1 MRFDAAF
8 RQAQKDLEGQS
19 PYVIAS
25 KSGAEYADGK
35 FRIAFFNRTFLLTYP
50 DLKFE
55 ELGGAGPPPTWLQL
69 MVFHYLITAKGI
81 PVADEWVAYRQLPG
95 ASLFERK
102 LQSAIVPLARA
113 FDNNLELFRKAGL
126 ALGGTPMSRT
136 GDAAFRFLA
145 LPRLPMA
152 CIFHLGEEEL
162 PSSFNILYD
171 GAACFYLPTEDLQLL
186 GIYLSQ
192 ALIRAAEK
200 AGKGS

>member
-35 FRIAFFNRTFLLTYP
+35 FRVAFFNRTFLLTYP
-50 DLKFE
+50 GLKFE
-55 ELGGAGPPPTWLQL
+55 ELGGEGPPTWLRL
-69 MVFHYLITAKGI
+69 IVFHYLIAAKGI

-95 ASLFERK
+95 ASLFEQK

-113 FDNNLELFRKAGL
+113 FDNDLELFRKAGL

-152 CIFHLGEEEL
+152 CIFHRGEEEL
-162 PSSFNILYD
+162 PPSFNILYD

-192 ALIRAAEK
+192 ALIKAAEK
-200 AGKGS
+200 VGKGS